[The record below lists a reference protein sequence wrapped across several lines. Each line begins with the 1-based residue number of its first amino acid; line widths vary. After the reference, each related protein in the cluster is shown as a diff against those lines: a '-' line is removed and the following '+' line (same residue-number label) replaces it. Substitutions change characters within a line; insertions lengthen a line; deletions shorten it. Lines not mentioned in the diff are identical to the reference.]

1 MGLEPTTYRLTAG
14 CSAVELLRNT
24 NWLRPTLPGP
34 CGPSTIGD
42 EELNCCVR
50 DGNRCIL
57 FSIIAILV
65 FFNNL
70 EFSIIFIDEININK
84 FLILCQ
90 YINFSQILTFLY
102 SVCTLKTAYHNPKLG
117 QVLDLLVLI
126 SYIHYCTYT
135 LSLSTT

>member
-1 MGLEPTTYRLTAG
+1 MPVFYFLSLNSNILNFAYFFALKNH
-14 CSAVELLRNT
+14 RNHILWLV

-117 QVLDLLVLI
+117 QVLDLLVL
-126 SYIHYCTYT
+126 
-135 LSLSTT
+135 LS

>member
-1 MGLEPTTYRLTAG
+1 MRFTISLILKVDSPTNLTVFSSSEIESSTLFIKNHLPYNNINKI
-14 CSAVELLRNT
+14 CYQICYNFFYIKKTTEYFLWSS

-65 FFNNL
+65 VSAFVDFYL
-70 EFSIIFIDEININK
+70 STR
-84 FLILCQ
+84 LILT
-90 YINFSQILTFLY
+90 NS
-102 SVCTLKTAYHNPKLG
+102 YHFVN
-117 QVLDLLVLI
+117 I
-126 SYIHYCTYT
+126 
-135 LSLSTT
+135 

>member
-1 MGLEPTTYRLTAG
+1 MHVFYFLSLNSKILN
-14 CSAVELLRNT
+14 SAYFFALKNHRNHILWLV

-117 QVLDLLVLI
+117 QVLDLLVL
-126 SYIHYCTYT
+126 
-135 LSLSTT
+135 LS